1 MVAAG
6 CAPSC
11 PVVLLGHG
19 GSGHKRSDRIV
30 RLGRWFASY
39 AGIVAV
45 AIDGPYHGDRIA
57 SRLAPGEYQKRI
69 AAEGMNFVLD
79 RMVEDWQAAIRAVG
93 SLEGADVTR
102 LGYFGMSMGTRFGL
116 PLAAAL
122 GDALRCAVFGKFGL
136 QAPGLYEGLDIADRI
151 RRDAGHVTAATLF
164 HVQWDDEV
172 FPRDGQLALFD
183 LLGIQNK
190 RLLAYP
196 GFHGDG
202 DLAALAAWSAFIVEH
217 LRPDNPRPGRI
228 DAPAFR

>member
-1 MVAAG
+1 MLVPGDALRKRRTGRCVVAPGRAL
-6 CAPSC
+6 SC

-30 RLGRWFASY
+30 RLGRWFALY

-57 SRLAPGEYQKRI
+57 SRLPPQEYQKRI
-69 AAEGMNFVLD
+69 AAEGIDFVLD
-79 RMVEDWQAAIRAVG
+79 RMVDDWRAAIRAVG

-136 QAPGLYEGLDIADRI
+136 QAPDTGATGGRTPSPSPCCVCRPPCRVTI
-151 RRDAGHVTAATLF
+151 RPVHRLKRSDAAC
-164 HVQWDDEV
+164 EV
-172 FPRDGQLALFD
+172 LIRTRAH
-183 LLGIQNK
+183 IHAN
-190 RLLAYP
+190 
-196 GFHGDG
+196 
-202 DLAALAAWSAFIVEH
+202 
-217 LRPDNPRPGRI
+217 
-228 DAPAFR
+228 